1 MAQDIIA
8 RGMAAEALKKAEEG
22 GGGGATYLHR
32 IYLGN
37 PTECNQA
44 WIMFNLYVAKA
55 EPFANIQEL
64 SNYLIERGI
73 NNTVDTI
80 EAMNNV
86 NGILCFSLWGKPCV
100 LRKID
105 PENVT
110 TYILLYEDFQSAQQG
125 YYSME
130 LLEDA
135 VI

>member
-22 GGGGATYLHR
+22 GGSYLHR

-44 WIMFNLYVAKA
+44 WIIFNLYVAKS

-80 EAMNNV
+80 SARNNI
-86 NGILCFSLWGKPCV
+86 NGILCFSVGGRPCV

-105 PENVT
+105 ENNLD
-110 TYILLYEDFQSAQQG
+110 TYSIIYEDFQSATQE